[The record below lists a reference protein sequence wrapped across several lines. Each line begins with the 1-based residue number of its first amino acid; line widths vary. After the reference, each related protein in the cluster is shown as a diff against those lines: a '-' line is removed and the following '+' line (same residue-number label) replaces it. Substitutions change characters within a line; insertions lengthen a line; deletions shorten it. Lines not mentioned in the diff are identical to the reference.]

1 MNAPELIRNIILL
14 ALVLVLCAVLIY
26 TNQHSAGDMEQVV
39 VTSDEEGAID
49 EMKTNFVNFLAT
61 AVNYWWGEPT
71 EEPAVLQDIN
81 NGNVAYERYLSFG
94 RLFFVINWSR
104 QTLYCVYNY
113 EENRLRRAGTVR
125 RKVRFENYALN
136 DKGLLKFFTKVM
148 KIEASLAMQL
158 LEKDDNLEEKLQNFI
173 DQLNTDGN
181 TSEEKEQE

>member
-14 ALVLVLCAVLIY
+14 ALVLVLCAVIIY
-26 TNQHSAGDMEQVV
+26 ANQRSSGDVEQVV
-39 VTSDEEGAID
+39 VTSDEEGAVD

-94 RLFFVINWSR
+94 RLFFMINWSR
-104 QTLYCVYNY
+104 QTIYCVYNY
-113 EENRLRRAGTVR
+113 EDNRLKCAGTVR
-125 RKVRFENYALN
+125 RKTRFKNYALN
-136 DKGLLKFFTKVM
+136 DKQLFKFFQIVM
-148 KIEASLAMQL
+148 KIEADLAMQL
-158 LEKDDNLEEKLQNFI
+158 LKTDKNLEEKLQNFI
-173 DQLNTDGN
+173 DRLNTDGS